1 MYLYLIPETATKGKS
16 KELLCIPLDQFI
28 KGADKGK
35 KYEGYWKVAV
45 ELLYTSVST
54 PSEGGYPYLVKWALT
69 GKRWKQ
75 FSLCTDAKATGLM
88 EASALLKKQGLSLS
102 NGNSEV
108 IKSLFL
114 SLKKAKVLAS
124 GWAKGILKTFTVV
137 EGCKVDYD
145 CIATNLSITHLAGG
159 KGEKRGSQTERN
171 FLVAA
176 VLFASD
182 IKIKVVTGEK
192 LKIAMDGTGTCSRK
206 FMLTLRN
213 QWALAN
219 PQIKVDQRI
228 LDIKTLN
235 FRGWIPGLRHLK
247 VMMIVSDHELPD
259 GVDIIVHEDNL
270 KKEVEVKGDVAF
282 FGYDPQGSKPCS
294 YTNKQCLRNF
304 GWFFG
309 LKTRVWEWFRSTLKA
324 GAADIKL
331 GKTPEEAKYE
341 LQLLKAEKRIKDSF
355 STGERLRSITWT
367 ECGGTQAELPALFQ
381 GSCKDWFRRMA
392 SDDIEEQE
400 LWVEIPGSIFSQVV
414 CLEAVKFV
422 APELYLK
429 GIPDKKIV
437 WLRSHKIIVVSTK
450 FWEENLVNWGGCDQD
465 DKFSIIF
472 RIHKVTGRI
481 VVLIYRTPN
490 DRNEYAIA
498 EADEANL
505 PPLRGEWRSEPC
517 SYPTDRPLQA
527 SQQKDKPV
535 ELGKN
540 AEKEDPRPRTFED
553 FVAKLGVAANPGW
566 AVNIIACWN
575 TGYPDRCPLPTMEKC
590 IDLATQTCDPD
601 QIRELEVLC
610 LDKVNQMY
618 DDLIAKQIT
627 LDRKLALSVFG
638 VAGTYSEDFK
648 RKYDRKAVEFLTV
661 ESDYSRLC
669 YEASLRVEKGLA
681 WLEEVA
687 EGLSME
693 AWKLK
698 LPKLD
703 RIIARIQADMIK
715 RHDKKG
721 IRSKEF
727 YDIAVE
733 RINKVFGQWA
743 SCYKGDDINL
753 FRWEKDGEPTLSS
766 MGFDLVLRKQKAL
779 LLKHR
784 QYLLKYFP
792 TNYSMEAFDN
802 VLCFIALHQLFSQAT
817 PDHPKPIK
825 DLEKYKGLE
834 KGSLVS
840 HKWLFESFCRV
851 RKQM

>member
-1 MYLYLIPETATKGKS
+1 MYLFLIPETATKGKA
-16 KELLCIPLDQFI
+16 KELLCIPLKQFLI
-28 KGADKGK
+28 DAANGEKR
-35 KYEGYWKVAV
+35 EGYWKVAV
-45 ELLYTSVST
+45 ELLYTSVSVPT
-54 PSEGGYPYLVKWALT
+54 EGGYPYLVKWALT

-108 IKSLFL
+108 VRSLFL

-145 CIATNLSITHLAGG
+145 CVATNLSIFHLAGG
-159 KGEKRGSQTERN
+159 KVEKRGSQTERN

-176 VLFASD
+176 CLLASD
-182 IKIKVVTGEK
+182 VKIFIVDDPK
-192 LKIAMDGTGTCSRK
+192 LKAAMDGTCTISRE

-219 PQIKVDQRI
+219 PKIKVDPSI
-228 LDIKTLN
+228 LEIQTLN
-235 FRGWIPGLRHLK
+235 FRGWIPGRGQLK
-247 VMMIVSDHELPD
+247 VMAIVSKKDLPQ
-259 GVDIIVHEDNL
+259 GADIYVHRDNL
-270 KKEVEVKGDVAF
+270 KGEVGVKGDVAF
-282 FGYDPQGSKPCS
+282 FAYDPQGSKPS
-294 YTNKQCLRNF
+294 AYTNKQCLRNF

-324 GAADIKL
+324 GTADIKL
-331 GKTPEEAKYE
+331 GKTPEESRYE

-355 STGERLRSITWT
+355 STGERLRSIHWN

-437 WLRSHKIIVVSTK
+437 WLPNHKIMVVSTE
-450 FWEENLVNWGGCDQD
+450 FWEQNLVNWGGCDQD

-498 EADEANL
+498 EADEGNL

-527 SQQKDKPV
+527 SQQKDEPV
-535 ELGKN
+535 VLGKG
-540 AEKEDPRPRTFED
+540 AEKKDPRPRTFED
-553 FVAKLGVAANPGW
+553 FISKLGVAANPGW

-575 TGYPDRCPLPTMEKC
+575 TGYPTRCPLPTMEQC

-610 LDKVNQMY
+610 LDIVETMY
-618 DDLIAKQIT
+618 DDLINKCINPDNSRFT

-648 RKYDRKAVEFLTV
+648 KRYKRKTVEFLTV
-661 ESDYSRLC
+661 ESDYSKLC

-698 LPKLD
+698 LPKFD
-703 RIIARIQADMIK
+703 RIISRIRKDFG
-715 RHDKKG
+715 D
-721 IRSKEF
+721 SF
-727 YDIAVE
+727 YEIATV

-743 SCYKGDDINL
+743 SSYSGDDINL
-753 FRWEKDGEPTLSS
+753 FRWEKDEEFTLSS

-779 LLKHR
+779 LLKQR
-784 QYLLKYFP
+784 QYLSKRFP
-792 TNYSMEAFDN
+792 ANYSAEAFDN
-802 VLCFIALHQLFSQAT
+802 VLCFIALHQLFSQAN
-817 PDHPKPIK
+817 PDHPRPIK
-825 DLEKYKGLE
+825 DLEKHKGLE

-851 RKQM
+851 RKQI

>member
-1 MYLYLIPETATKGKS
+1 MYLYLIPETATKGKA
-16 KELLCIPLDQFI
+16 KDLLCIPLKQFLI
-28 KGADKGK
+28 DAAKGEKR
-35 KYEGYWKVAV
+35 EGYWKVAV
-45 ELLYTSVST
+45 EMLYTSVSV
-54 PSEGGYPYLVKWALT
+54 PSEGGYPYLVKWALS

-75 FSLCTDAKATGLM
+75 FSLCTDAKATSLV

-108 IKSLFL
+108 VRSLFL
-114 SLKKAKVLAS
+114 TLKKAKVLAS

-137 EGCKVDYD
+137 EGCKVNYD
-145 CIATNLSITHLAGG
+145 CVATNLSIFHLAGG
-159 KGEKRGSQTERN
+159 KDEKRGSQTERN

-176 VLFASD
+176 CLFASEV
-182 IKIKVVTGEK
+182 KIKVVKGK
-192 LKIAMDGTGTCSRK
+192 DLKIAMDGTGTCSRE
-206 FMLTLRN
+206 FMLRLRN

-219 PQIKVDQRI
+219 PQIKVDPSI
-228 LDIKTLN
+228 LAIKTLN

-247 VMMIVSDHELPD
+247 VMLIVSDHELPD

-270 KKEVEVKGDVAF
+270 KQEVEVKGDVAF
-282 FGYDPQGSKPCS
+282 FAYDPQGSKPS
-294 YTNKQCLRNF
+294 AYTNKQCLRNF

-324 GAADIKL
+324 GTADIKL
-331 GKTPEEAKYE
+331 GKTPEESRYE

-355 STGERLRSITWT
+355 STGERLRSIHWN

-400 LWVEIPGSIFSQVV
+400 LWVEIPGSYFSQVV
-414 CLEAVKFV
+414 CLEAVRYV
-422 APELYLK
+422 APELYGK

-437 WLRSHKIIVVSTK
+437 WLPSHKILVVSTK

-472 RIHKVTGRI
+472 RIHKESGRI

-498 EADEANL
+498 EADEGNL

-535 ELGKN
+535 ELGKGTK
-540 AEKEDPRPRTFED
+540 KEDPRPRTFED
-553 FVAKLGVAANPGW
+553 FLAKLGVAANPGW

-575 TGYPDRCPLPTMEKC
+575 TGYPTRCPLPTMEQC
-590 IDLATQTCDPD
+590 IDLATQTCDAD
-601 QIRELEVLC
+601 QIEELEVLC
-610 LDKVNQMY
+610 LDIVNEMY
-618 DDLIAKQIT
+618 DDLVGKRIT

-638 VAGTYSEDFK
+638 VAGTYSDEFK

-661 ESDYSRLC
+661 ESDYSKLC
-669 YEASLRVEKGLA
+669 YEASLRVEKGLE
-681 WLEEVA
+681 WLEEIA
-687 EGLSME
+687 EDLSME

-698 LPKLD
+698 LPRLQ
-703 RIIARIQADMIK
+703 RIIARIQADMVE
-715 RHDKKG
+715 RHDKNG

-727 YDIAVE
+727 YGLAVD

-792 TNYSMEAFDN
+792 ANYSMEAFDN
-802 VLCFIALHQLFSQAT
+802 VLCFIALHQLFSQAN
-817 PDHPKPIK
+817 PDHSTPIK
-825 DLEKYKGLE
+825 DRERYKGLE
-834 KGSLVS
+834 KGSLIS
-840 HKWLFESFCRV
+840 HKWLFEVFCRV